1 MFKTKKVRELE
12 NRIAELESENET
24 LKDNIASERICGNQ
38 CRICANVIET
48 EKSNMMG
55 YKWTEYDCKLDI
67 KCKDF
72 KEVKEH
78 E

>member
-12 NRIAELESENET
+12 NKIAELEKENET
-24 LKDNIASERICGNQ
+24 PKDKTNGERVCGNQ

-55 YKWTEYDCKLDI
+55 YKWMEYDCRLDI

-72 KEVKEH
+72 KEVK
-78 E
+78 